1 MRFHAIFILLTV
13 PWAALNS
20 ASHSVRSLPAMVTVS
35 LQPSGRLS
43 FTRFSHLRGGCQNEA
58 VQPQPDVQPSQS
70 TGSNQTTEVDAVVT
84 AFEVKGAVNYDRLVS
99 LFGSQLLT
107 EGLVERLER
116 VTGRTAHYLVKRGI
130 VFSHRDLGQ
139 LLDLY
144 EKGTPFFLY
153 TGR

>member
-1 MRFHAIFILLTV
+1 VPAI
-13 PWAALNS
+13 
-20 ASHSVRSLPAMVTVS
+20 LPAS
-35 LQPSGRLS
+35 LEPSGRLL
-43 FTRFSHLRGGCQNEA
+43 FSRLRGGCKNEA
-58 VQPQPDVQPSQS
+58 EQQQTEGQFSQS
-70 TGSNQTTEVDAVVT
+70 TIGEAAGGRSNQTTTEMDAVVT

-107 EGLVERLER
+107 ESLVERLER
-116 VTGRTAHYLVKRGI
+116 VTGKPVHYLVKRGI